1 MKKWVCG
8 VCGWIYD
15 EAAGDPDNDLA
26 PGVAFEDLP
35 EDFVCPLCGVGKESF
50 EEMKE

>member
-15 EAAGDPDNDLA
+15 EAGDPDYDLA
-26 PGVAFEDLP
+26 PGVAFADLP

>member
-8 VCGWIYD
+8 VCGWTYD
-15 EAAGDPDNDLA
+15 EAAGDADYGLA

-35 EDFVCPLCGVGKESF
+35 EDFVCPVCGVGKESF
-50 EEMKE
+50 EEVQE